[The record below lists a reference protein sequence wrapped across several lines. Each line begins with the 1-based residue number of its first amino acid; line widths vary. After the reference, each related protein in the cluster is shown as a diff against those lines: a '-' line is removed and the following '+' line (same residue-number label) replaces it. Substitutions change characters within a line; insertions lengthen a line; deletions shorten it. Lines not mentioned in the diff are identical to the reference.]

1 MFYTVGEIAK
11 KLNIPPSTLRYYDKE
26 GLLPFVERSNGGIR
40 MFSDKDFESLSV
52 IECLKKTGMSIKDIR
67 QFMEWCAQGGATI
80 PERLSMFRRQREQV
94 LTQITQLQET
104 VEILDYKEWYYKTA
118 QKAGTCAV
126 HSSMPPEEI
135 PERFQSIQQKLQ
147 HTPPKATQ
155 PPSNT
160 PSPHP

>member
-67 QFMEWCAQGGATI
+67 QFMEWCAQGDATI

-126 HSSMPPEEI
+126 HKIGRASCR
-135 PERFQSIQQKLQ
+135 ERVLRLV
-147 HTPPKATQ
+147 
-155 PPSNT
+155 
-160 PSPHP
+160 